1 MGLGSANEVIR
12 RKKTRLSEPR
22 HQATRFSEP
31 GHQRGYTLV
40 EVLVVVVIL
49 GIAAALAAP
58 SMGQAGVLRIQAAV
72 RTVVADIT
80 FAQMDALG
88 YQEQRAIVF
97 DVDKNEYTLVQVNGG
112 IVDPENDALYDPRG
126 ADQRYRVSLN
136 DEVFGGTRIESV
148 QFDGDNV
155 LIFDEMGGPVA
166 TPGSSTLS
174 DGGSI
179 TLTGP
184 LSRFRVDVAAFTGR
198 VTVTRLD

>member
-1 MGLGSANEVIR
+1 MRATQHAQ
-12 RKKTRLSEPR
+12 KKRAAAIQT
-22 HQATRFSEP
+22 
-31 GHQRGYTLV
+31 GYTLI

-49 GIAAALAAP
+49 GIAAALVVP
-58 SMGQAGVLRIQAAV
+58 SMGQAGVLRIQSAV
-72 RTVVADIT
+72 RTVIADMT

-97 DVDKNEYTLVQVNGG
+97 DVDANEYTLVQVNGTT
-112 IVDPENDALYDPRG
+112 IDPDADALYDIRG
-126 ADQRYRVSLN
+126 PQQRYRVSLN
-136 DEVFGGTRIESV
+136 DEVFGGTVIESV
-148 QFDGDNV
+148 DFDGDNV
-155 LIFDEMGGPVA
+155 LIFDELGGPVA

-179 TLTGP
+179 ILAGP